1 MEENNVIVQ
10 GLGFEISEDKSNP
23 DYLNGR
29 FCICDF
35 DINKNNVSLNRET
48 IDEWV
53 STLVGTPLVAKITK
67 DIKGKQDFG
76 SHEMRVVTVKDKNGK
91 SHKKAIFDTS
101 AFGVCTNVTI
111 DTAEDG
117 NDYIYA
123 DYKIWKRF
131 ENACKIVQERADN
144 LHTSWEICTEEFTQ
158 KVKDGRVIK
167 QIDKGRFIG
176 LAMLS
181 KNTPP
186 AYDSSGLLEVASEQ
200 EDELNI
206 ALMEDLEN
214 LNISSNINTEDKE
227 EKADMDKNIV
237 DVNVSEQTNEEVVE
251 TVAETETQ
259 NESVNAEAN
268 VETNSEI
275 AEQSNEVDAEKIEGA
290 SEDNA
295 QISKTDDINVE
306 ASALTE
312 RDLRRKL
319 EKAFEQVDENGHCT
333 YGWMVLLFPADNTAW
348 FRECCSKSELD
359 LIEVKYTVENDNV
372 TITEKNPVTLTVS
385 PREINQVVAQKDN
398 AIVEMSAQ
406 IQSLNAKVSELQP
419 YKNRIDEIE
428 KAEKEAQIAKDKK
441 ELSEYALSSG
451 HITEDELETSE
462 EIKGYIENLDKASIK
477 ALIAD
482 RVVASLTNKATKEI
496 ETSETNIENDK
507 TEPNIQINLAS
518 EKVENK
524 KKDTYAFDAIKA
536 YIGR

>member
-76 SHEMRVVTVKDKNGK
+76 SHEMRVVATRDKNGK
-91 SHKKAIFDTS
+91 VHKKAIFDTS
-101 AFGVCTNVTI
+101 AFGVCTSVSI

-214 LNISSNINTEDKE
+214 LNVSSNINFEDKE
-227 EKADMDKNIV
+227 VKADMEKNTV

-251 TVAETETQ
+251 TVAEGEVQVESANAETAEQ
-259 NESVNAEAN
+259 SSEAN
-268 VETNSEI
+268 VETVEN
-275 AEQSNEVDAEKIEGA
+275 VEGA
-290 SEDNA
+290 SEGET
-295 QISKTDDINVE
+295 QIAETNDTDVE
-306 ASALTE
+306 VSALTE
-312 RDLRRKL
+312 RDLRFKL
-319 EKAFEQVDENGHCT
+319 EKAFEQADDNGHCT

-348 FRECCSKSELD
+348 FKECCRKSELD
-359 LIEVKYTVENDNV
+359 LVEVKYTVENDNV

-398 AIVEMSAQ
+398 AIVEMSNQIKTLNDTVAQ
-406 IQSLNAKVSELQP
+406 LQP
-419 YKNRIDEIE
+419 YKDKVDEIE
-428 KAEKEAQIAKDKK
+428 KAEKEAQIAKDRK
-441 ELSEYALSSG
+441 ELSDYALSSG
-451 HITEDELETSE
+451 YITKDELETSE

-477 ALIAD
+477 SLIAD
-482 RVVASLTNKATKEI
+482 RVVASLANKETKEV
-496 ETSETNIENDK
+496 ETSETNVENN
-507 TEPNIQINLAS
+507 EESNIQLNLSA
-518 EKVENK
+518 EKAENK
-524 KKDTYAFDAIKA
+524 KDDSYAFNAIKS